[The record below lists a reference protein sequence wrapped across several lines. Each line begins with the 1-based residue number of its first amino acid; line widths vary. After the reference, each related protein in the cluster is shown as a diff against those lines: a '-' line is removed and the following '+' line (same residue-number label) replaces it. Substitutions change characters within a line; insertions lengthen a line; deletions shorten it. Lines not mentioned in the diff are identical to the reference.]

1 MHTRR
6 VIWAFLLIVFA
17 VPLYADL
24 HEADTNGD
32 GKTDQWI
39 ERVDGKLTLVETD
52 RDYDGVVD
60 HTISYDEDGRKAVE
74 EMDYNF
80 DGKMDDYSYYESGA
94 LAAREIDSNFDERVD
109 LWVYL
114 SEGVYIRRYERD
126 TDYDGTPDIVQDY
139 DAE

>member
-1 MHTRR
+1 MHILRL
-6 VIWAFLLIVFA
+6 VWALLLLGAA
-17 VPLYADL
+17 VAAYADL

-39 ERVDGKLTLVETD
+39 ERVDGKLTMVKTD
-52 RDYDGVVD
+52 RNHDGVVD
-60 HTISYDEDGRKAVE
+60 HTVAYDEDGRKSME
-74 EMDYNF
+74 EMDFNL
-80 DGKMDDYSYYESGA
+80 DGKIDDYSYYESGT
-94 LAAREIDSNFDERVD
+94 LTAREIDSNNDGRVD

-126 TDYDGTPDIVQDY
+126 TDHDGTPDIVQDY